1 MVHSTPFKRLILR
14 VVLRNVS
21 PMVIR
26 LVGVPDDLE
35 LIEFHEIFRAIL
47 GWRSNL
53 DYIFRVHG
61 QEFNSFR
68 RATRSKTLRDFRL
81 HRQEKFLYV
90 CDAIDLWEWDVR
102 VVDIQPSAPD
112 DRGPVCL
119 GGRGATPPE
128 FCGGPRGY
136 RLMLKRQ
143 AEGAAMSDPALL
155 EAGVQM
161 LAAAHPE
168 QPASSWNLLRTA
180 LQEGFQNIDRRLKDY
195 GPLEPDRFQL
205 AEASA
210 RLAEW
215 MQHGRLRP

>member
-1 MVHSTPFKRLILR
+1 MPICTRTIRLI
-14 VVLRNVS
+14 S
-21 PMVIR
+21 
-26 LVGVPDDLE
+26 VPDDLE
-35 LIEFHEIFRAIL
+35 LIEFHEIFRTIL
-47 GWRSNL
+47 GWSSNL

-68 RATRSKTLRDFRL
+68 RASRSKTLQDFRL

-90 CDAIDLWEWDVR
+90 CDAIDMWEWDVR
-102 VVDIQPSAPD
+102 VVDIQPSVPG
-112 DRGPVCL
+112 DRAPVCL

-143 AEGAAMSDPALL
+143 AEGATMSDPVLL

-168 QPASSWNLLRTA
+168 QPASSWELLRTA
-180 LQEGFQNIDRRLKDY
+180 LQEGFQNIDQRLKQY
-195 GPLEPDRFQL
+195 GPLEPNRFRL
-205 AEASA
+205 PEAHE

-215 MQHGRLRP
+215 TQRGRFRS